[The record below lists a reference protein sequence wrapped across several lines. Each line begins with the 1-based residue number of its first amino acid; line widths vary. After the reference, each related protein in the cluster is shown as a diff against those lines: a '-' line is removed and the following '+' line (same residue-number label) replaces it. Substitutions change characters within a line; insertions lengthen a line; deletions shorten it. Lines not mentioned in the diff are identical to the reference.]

1 MMTATLCRPATRDMT
16 TTNARA
22 DTHGR
27 SPADLPLFYRRPV
40 PLQSGP
46 HAEHGLKR
54 ESDFRFTAQT
64 TALPAN
70 VGEFL
75 PALRYYPIVFTNTE
89 TPAPLLVLGLKE
101 GQNLFVE

>member
-1 MMTATLCRPATRDMT
+1 
-16 TTNARA
+16 
-22 DTHGR
+22 
-27 SPADLPLFYRRPV
+27 
-40 PLQSGP
+40 
-46 HAEHGLKR
+46 
-54 ESDFRFTAQT
+54 SDFRFTAQT

-101 GQNLFVE
+101 GQNLFVEPTGGWRPRTYVPAYLRRYPFILIEAPDHRTHMLGFDEASARITTGPDDASDR